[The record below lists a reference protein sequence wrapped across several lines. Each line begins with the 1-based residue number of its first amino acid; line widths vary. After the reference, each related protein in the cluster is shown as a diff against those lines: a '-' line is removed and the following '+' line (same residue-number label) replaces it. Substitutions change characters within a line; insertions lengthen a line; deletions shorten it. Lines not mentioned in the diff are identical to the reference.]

1 VWDGVLAVVGGFF
14 ETTTHE
20 PRPVKGVEA
29 PVRYHTIIGELP
41 HTSERGRTW
50 CTPFIGRHDELDRVR
65 DAVAHG
71 SSILVRGE
79 PGIGKSRLVAEA
91 LHDLEAD
98 ARRRITV
105 LCTENEQST
114 DLGAAR
120 TLLRLGPST
129 GTAQGPGERLA
140 QLRGDLDDL
149 GLDAEVHV
157 GLLAPLLG
165 LAPSMGYPRP
175 EADLSRVHDQVLASL
190 RAWLTALGS
199 SSPLILLVEDVHW
212 ADGSTLE
219 LLAGLVRAP
228 VDGVQLVTTERSGY
242 GRLDGPGLVTID
254 LDPLSSDEAAVLAR
268 SVDDGIQGDRLASA
282 LSRCQGNPLFIEELA
297 RQPVAPMPV
306 DPELLTRLRNE
317 SAVPDALYEPLL
329 SRLYTSGADV
339 GIAQAAATI
348 GRVFTRDV
356 LGDVTSRGPELV
368 DRGLRSLLDGGLLDE
383 EGDDTSSSHAS
394 SVQPCTAESA
404 TPCAPDAS
412 GAPTSPG
419 APSPPTSMPPV
430 DSPPPSSATPLP
442 LSSWEPRST

>member
-1 VWDGVLAVVGGFF
+1 M
-14 ETTTHE
+14 
-20 PRPVKGVEA
+20 
-29 PVRYHTIIGELP
+29 
-41 HTSERGRTW
+41 
-50 CTPFIGRHDELDRVR
+50 
-65 DAVAHG
+65 
-71 SSILVRGE
+71 
-79 PGIGKSRLVAEA
+79 
-91 LHDLEAD
+91 
-98 ARRRITV
+98 
-105 LCTENEQST
+105 
-114 DLGAAR
+114 
-120 TLLRLGPST
+120 GPST

-282 LSRCQGNPLFIEELA
+282 LALPGQPALHRGAGEATGGSDA
-297 RQPVAPMPV
+297 RRPRAP
-306 DPELLTRLRNE
+306 DPAQERVCCPRR
-317 SAVPDALYEPLL
+317 AVRAPALPALHL
-329 SRLYTSGADV
+329 
-339 GIAQAAATI
+339 
-348 GRVFTRDV
+348 GRRRRHRP
-356 LGDVTSRGPELV
+356 GR
-368 DRGLRSLLDGGLLDE
+368 
-383 EGDDTSSSHAS
+383 GDDR
-394 SVQPCTAESA
+394 
-404 TPCAPDAS
+404 
-412 GAPTSPG
+412 PG
-419 APSPPTSMPPV
+419 VHP
-430 DSPPPSSATPLP
+430 
-442 LSSWEPRST
+442 

>member
-1 VWDGVLAVVGGFF
+1 MGRGDAWVGYIGVKWVGRVFISKVFFFQAEDGIRVLVRSRGLGDVYERHVHGLAPNVAARLQDLAAPDTVVVSDEVLAVVGGFF

-140 QLRGDLDDL
+140 QLRVD
-149 GLDAEVHV
+149 VHEFGV
-157 GLLAPLLG
+157 MAGFN
-165 LAPSMGYPRP
+165 R
-175 EADLSRVHDQVLASL
+175 ETDHDQYSM
-190 RAWLTALGS
+190 
-199 SSPLILLVEDVHW
+199 
-212 ADGSTLE
+212 
-219 LLAGLVRAP
+219 
-228 VDGVQLVTTERSGY
+228 
-242 GRLDGPGLVTID
+242 
-254 LDPLSSDEAAVLAR
+254 
-268 SVDDGIQGDRLASA
+268 
-282 LSRCQGNPLFIEELA
+282 SR
-297 RQPVAPMPV
+297 
-306 DPELLTRLRNE
+306 RLRNPKYMGR
-317 SAVPDALYEPLL
+317 A
-329 SRLYTSGADV
+329 T
-339 GIAQAAATI
+339 QAA
-348 GRVFTRDV
+348 V
-356 LGDVTSRGPELV
+356 VTAPWS
-368 DRGLRSLLDGGLLDE
+368 
-383 EGDDTSSSHAS
+383 
-394 SVQPCTAESA
+394 TAPA
-404 TPCAPDAS
+404 RAY
-412 GAPTSPG
+412 
-419 APSPPTSMPPV
+419 
-430 DSPPPSSATPLP
+430 
-442 LSSWEPRST
+442 